1 MDKRQNPR
9 YAIEL
14 NALVHPHVGRSWL
27 CTIRDFCNGGM
38 LLVEQETG
46 RVRRTMPGINPG
58 ETVGIHYSVP
68 TKTKDLHFRLEGQI
82 VRVMH
87 TGVGIKFREGM
98 DDDAITAL
106 LNYSNSRASIATPPK
121 TGALDRGAPRKGPGQ
136 TDASQKGATAPGR
149 TGGFQKAEGNRTLSG
164 GVRPVSQGNSADQAP
179 AESTNLD
186 LARDGA
192 SASSITH
199 ADAKKVIG
207 AIRREV
213 TKILPEMNSAFF
225 SYMDDELLK
234 LARDS
239 KSNAEQSEYFA
250 AMSNLEKAKKH
261 VVQSFTQEVL
271 DQIDN
276 PRDLRTLLEERRES
290 EAERK
295 KKQTDK
301 VRLSLVNTDEF
312 EDWLAVAN
320 LVSRSERSYDKY
332 LQEIQARLGMLVD
345 SWSHNEANP
354 LGTAVFCHAFDNAI
368 RTVELTKEIRQKVYT
383 GFEEKAVPMFRKFY
397 ISVTK
402 LLEDSR
408 IFPDL
413 DDDYISPSATVSS
426 RQIINDDPKAIEEK
440 VEEEAELEV
449 EPEPLDLE
457 VVEEEPV
464 ADDREVLLEELR
476 ELKEELKGRDGRKT
490 GRRSSDQAGDRRSGG
505 ASRAATRRASGRR
518 SAGEASSIGDIFST
532 VRNLMSREPEY
543 EDDQDYIEIDEVQ
556 DLLRSLKP
564 QQDPGQR
571 RNVRQQ
577 LMESAAIAGGDR
589 RISPEALES
598 MAVVE
603 NLVDTI
609 EDDSMLSGS
618 AKNWIR
624 QLELTLDKVATDT
637 GNILDEENPHPALE
651 VINQLAKLGGA
662 ESGSIRRDVENIL
675 QDINSNYDENPEVFE
690 AATSRLQPLLD
701 RQSRAFT
708 GNVQRTVKA
717 SEGKQTLANAQR
729 AVVDELDSRF
739 SGREVP
745 DVLMKLLMPGWRNLM
760 VNTHLRQGQESTDWK
775 RHVHALDQVFHHL
788 EGTANPGDVDE
799 YIEPENLLEEIEQG
813 LDSISFEPGQRVPLL
828 NSLRQL
834 IVEGGSRENVKMV
847 EMPKE
852 TVAEAV
858 GFGSVSQ
865 QELKREQIL
874 SDRAGNNDWQ
884 QQLDRAARLHVG
896 EWVEFHELPEQN
908 KISIV
913 AWANEEHGSYVFVNR
928 KGVKTNELMTE
939 ELASMLFEQTAKI
952 LDESEI
958 PLTDRAS
965 HRMLQNMHNQLTHQA
980 THDELTGLI
989 NRKEFERE
997 LGRALASSKKQDI
1010 GHIVAYLDLDQF
1022 KVINNAAGYDAGD
1035 ALIKELG
1042 SLLGSHLEGSQ
1053 FLLSRLGGD
1062 EFGVMIEDCKKESGL
1077 TVVRKLCDA
1086 IKRFQFKW
1094 NKDTFKL
1101 TTSCGVVYLDRET
1114 ESVSA
1119 ILQGADSACYAA
1131 KEAGRDRLQVYE
1143 AGDSQMEHR
1152 KDVMEFVSQIDYALE
1167 HDRFIL
1173 NCQKIAPI
1181 DEDGDDHAHYEVLL
1195 TVLDENDQPMPP
1207 QDFIVAAETYN
1218 RMGAIDRWVIKNAF
1232 QFIATNILKLDGL
1245 GAFSINISGNSLTED
1260 DFMEFV
1266 LEQFNVTRLPTSM
1279 ICFEIT
1285 ETAAIGSLDSAI
1297 EFMEK
1302 LKVIGVQ
1309 FSLDDFGTGLSS
1321 YSYLRNLPVDY
1332 LKIDGI
1338 FVKDIKTNPNDYA
1351 VVKSINEIGH
1361 FMGKKTIAEYVEDDE
1376 VLEILRDI
1384 GVDFAQGFGIEKKLP
1399 ITHLLRN

>member
-1 MDKRQNPR
+1 MDKRLNPR

-14 NALVHPHVGRSWL
+14 NALVHPQVGRSWL

-68 TKTKDLHFRLEGQI
+68 TKTKDLHFRLQGQI

-87 TGVGIKFREGM
+87 TGVGIKFQEGM
-98 DDDAITAL
+98 DDEAITAL
-106 LNYSNSRASIATPPK
+106 LNYSNSRAAIASPPK
-121 TGALDRGAPRKGPGQ
+121 SASAGRGARNAERQ
-136 TDASQKGATAPGR
+136 SAR
-149 TGGFQKAEGNRTLSG
+149 TGGFQKAEGNRTFSG
-164 GVRPVSQGNSADQAP
+164 GVRPVAEGSATSLDAGSQQEQTSNN
-179 AESTNLD
+179 NLD
-186 LARDGA
+186 LARDGLGA
-192 SASSITH
+192 GQISP
-199 ADAKKVIG
+199 ADAKKIIG

-213 TKILPEMNSAFF
+213 TKVLPDMNSGFF

-250 AMSNLEKAKKH
+250 AMSNLEKAKKQ
-261 VVQSFTQEVL
+261 VVQTFTHEIV

-276 PRDLRTLLEERRES
+276 PRDLRTLLEERRET

-295 KKQTDK
+295 KKQSDK

-320 LVSRSERSYDKY
+320 LISRSERSYDKY

-368 RTVELTKEIRQKVYT
+368 RTVDLSKEIRQKVYT
-383 GFEEKAVPMFRKFY
+383 GFEAKAVPMFRKFY

-402 LLEDSR
+402 LLEDSK
-408 IFPDL
+408 IFPEL
-413 DDDYISPSATVSS
+413 DEDYISASATVSA
-426 RQIINDDPKAIEEK
+426 RQIVNDDPKLI
-440 VEEEAELEV
+440 
-449 EPEPLDLE
+449 
-457 VVEEEPV
+457 EEEPKEEPKEEQKEEPEEKKV
-464 ADDREVLLEELR
+464 PIKAEKEESVDDIADDRENLLGELR
-476 ELKEELKGRDGRKT
+476 ELKEELKGREGRKS
-490 GRRSSDQAGDRRSGG
+490 GRRSNDRSADRRGG
-505 ASRAATRRASGRR
+505 GSRAATRRASGRR
-518 SAGEASSIGDIFST
+518 AGGEVASIGDIFST
-532 VRNLMSREPEY
+532 VRNLMTDQPEY
-543 EDDQDYIEIDEVQ
+543 EDDQEYIEIDEVQ
-556 DLLRSLKP
+556 DLLRSLKSRSE
-564 QQDPGQR
+564 PGQR
-571 RNVRQQ
+571 LNVRQQ
-577 LMESAAIAGGDR
+577 LMETASHASGDR

-618 AKNWIR
+618 AKDWIR

-651 VINQLAKLGGA
+651 VINQLARLGGA
-662 ESGSIRRDVENIL
+662 ESGSIRRDVEHIL
-675 QDINSNYDENPEVFE
+675 EDINSNYDENPEIFDL
-690 AATSRLQPLLD
+690 ASTKLQPLLE

-729 AVVDELDSRF
+729 AVVEELDARF
-739 SGREVP
+739 TGREVP

-760 VNTHLRQGQESTDWK
+760 VNTHLRQGEESSDWK

-788 EGTANPGDVDE
+788 EGTASPADGDQ
-799 YIEPENLLEEIEQG
+799 YIEPEHLLEEIEQG
-813 LDSISFEPGQRVPLL
+813 LDSISFEPGQRAPLL

-834 IVEGGSRENVKMV
+834 IVDGGSRENVKMV

-858 GFGSVSQ
+858 GFGNVSQ
-865 QELKREQIL
+865 QEVKREQIL
-874 SDRAGNNDWQ
+874 SEKSGDNDWQ
-884 QQLDRAARLHVG
+884 LHLERAARLHVG
-896 EWVEFHELPEQN
+896 EWVEFKDLTEQN
-908 KISIV
+908 QISIV

-928 KGVKTNELMTE
+928 KGVKTNELMAE

-997 LGRALASSKKQDI
+997 LARALASAKKKNV

-1035 ALIKELG
+1035 ELIKELG
-1042 SLLGSHLEGSQ
+1042 GLLGSHLEGSQ
-1053 FLLSRLGGD
+1053 FVLSRLGGD
-1062 EFGVMIEDCKKESGL
+1062 EFGVLIEDCKKESGL
-1077 TVVRKLCDA
+1077 TVVRQLCDE

-1101 TTSCGVVYLDRET
+1101 TTSCGVVYLDTDT

-1131 KEAGRDRLQVYE
+1131 KDAGRDRMQVYE
-1143 AGDSQMEHR
+1143 AGDSEMEHR

-1167 HDRFIL
+1167 NDRFIL

-1181 DEDGDDHAHYEVLL
+1181 FENAEDHAHYEILL
-1195 TVLDENDQPMPP
+1195 TVLDENDEPMPP

-1232 QFIATNILKLDGL
+1232 KFIAENILKLDGL

-1266 LEQFNVTRLPTSM
+1266 LEQFNETRLPTSM

-1285 ETAAIGSLDSAI
+1285 ETSAIGSLDSAI

-1399 ITHLLRN
+1399 ITHLLT

>member
-14 NALVHPHVGRSWL
+14 NALVHPQVGRSWL

-46 RVRRTMPGINPG
+46 RVRSTMPGINPG

-68 TKTKDLHFRLEGQI
+68 TQTKDLHFRLEGQI
-82 VRVMH
+82 IRVMH
-87 TGVGIKFREGM
+87 TGVGIKFHAGM

-106 LNYSNSRASIATPPK
+106 LNYSNSRAASLSKPK
-121 TGALDRGAPRKGPGQ
+121 S
-136 TDASQKGATAPGR
+136 ASQGLGSRDTSKQPAR
-149 TGGFQKAEGNRTLSG
+149 VGGFQKAEGNRTFSG
-164 GVRPVSQGNSADQAP
+164 GVRPATEARAASTDAGSQQG
-179 AESTNLD
+179 ESTNENID
-186 LARDGA
+186 LARDGLGGGQI
-192 SASSITH
+192 SP
-199 ADAKKVIG
+199 ADAKKIIR

-213 TKILPEMNSAFF
+213 TKVLPDMNSGFF
-225 SYMDDELLK
+225 SYMDNELLK

-250 AMSNLEKAKKH
+250 AMSNLEKAKKQ
-261 VVQSFTQEVL
+261 VAQAFTQEVV

-276 PRDLRTLLEERRES
+276 PRGLRALLEERRQA
-290 EAERK
+290 EADRK
-295 KKQTDK
+295 KKRSDK

-320 LVSRSERSYDKY
+320 LISRSERSYDKY

-368 RTVELTKEIRQKVYT
+368 RTVDLSKEIRQKVYT
-383 GFEEKAVPMFRKFY
+383 GFEAKAVPMFRKFY

-402 LLEDSR
+402 LLEDSKV
-408 IFPDL
+408 FPDL
-413 DDDYISPSATVSS
+413 DDDYIRTSSTVSA
-426 RQIINDDPKAIEEK
+426 RQIVNDDPK
-440 VEEEAELEV
+440 
-449 EPEPLDLE
+449 
-457 VVEEEPV
+457 VVEEKEKEEPTEKAEPV
-464 ADDREVLLEELR
+464 AALKEESEDEVVDDRENLLGELR
-476 ELKEELKGRDGRKT
+476 ELKEELKGRDGRKA
-490 GRRSSDQAGDRRSGG
+490 GRRSDDRPADRRGG
-505 ASRAATRRASGRR
+505 GSRAAIRRASGRR
-518 SAGEASSIGDIFST
+518 ASGEAASMGDIFST
-532 VRNLMSREPEY
+532 VRNLMKEEPQY

-556 DLLRSLKP
+556 DLLRTLQNRSE
-564 QQDPGQR
+564 PGQR
-571 RNVRQQ
+571 LNVRQQ
-577 LMESAAIAGGDR
+577 LIETASRTGVDR
-589 RISPEALES
+589 RIAPEALES

-609 EDDSMLSGS
+609 EDDSMLSSS
-618 AKNWIR
+618 AKDWIR

-637 GNILDEENPHPALE
+637 GNIFDEDNPHPALD
-651 VINQLAKLGGA
+651 VINQLARLGGA
-662 ESGSIRRDVENIL
+662 ESGSIRRDVEHIL
-675 QDINSNYDENPEVFE
+675 EDINSSYDENPEIFDL
-690 AATSRLQPLLD
+690 ATKKLQPLLE

-717 SEGKQTLANAQR
+717 SEGKQTLVNAQR

-760 VNTHLRQGQESTDWK
+760 VNTHLRQGQESSDWK
-775 RHVHALDQVFHHL
+775 RQVQALDQVFHHL
-788 EGTANPGDVDE
+788 GDTANPVDSE
-799 YIEPENLLEEIEQG
+799 QYIEPENLLDEIEQG

-847 EMPKE
+847 AMPKE
-852 TVAEAV
+852 TFAEAV
-858 GFGSVSQ
+858 GLGNVSQ
-865 QELKREQIL
+865 QEVKREQIL
-874 SDRAGNNDWQ
+874 AEKSGDNDWKL
-884 QQLDRAARLHVG
+884 QLDRAARLHVG
-896 EWVEFHELPEQN
+896 EWVEFKDLPEQN
-908 KISIV
+908 QISIV

-939 ELASMLFEQTAKI
+939 ELASMFFEQTAKI

-997 LGRALASSKKQDI
+997 LARALASAKKQNI
-1010 GHIVAYLDLDQF
+1010 GHIVAYFDLDQF

-1042 SLLGSHLEGSQ
+1042 GLLASHLEGSQ
-1053 FLLSRLGGD
+1053 FILSRLGGD
-1062 EFGVMIEDCKKESGL
+1062 EFGVLIEGCKKESGL
-1077 TVVRKLCDA
+1077 TVVKKLFDE

-1094 NKDTFKL
+1094 NNDSFKL
-1101 TTSCGVVYLDRET
+1101 TTSCGVVYLDADT

-1131 KEAGRDRLQVYE
+1131 KDAGRDRLQIYE
-1143 AGDSQMEHR
+1143 AGDSEMEHR
-1152 KDVMEFVSQIDYALE
+1152 RDVMEFVSQIDYALE
-1167 HDRFIL
+1167 NDRFIL

-1181 DEDGDDHAHYEVLL
+1181 VENGVDHAHYEILL
-1195 TVLDENDQPMPP
+1195 TVLDENNEPMPP

-1232 QFIATNILKLDGL
+1232 KFIAENILKLDGL

-1266 LEQFNVTRLPTSM
+1266 LEQFNLTKLPTSM

-1285 ETAAIGSLDSAI
+1285 ETSAIGSLDSAI

-1302 LKVIGVQ
+1302 LKIIGVQ

-1338 FVKDIKTNPNDYA
+1338 FVRDIKTNPNDYA

-1399 ITHLLRN
+1399 ITHLLG

>member
-14 NALVHPHVGRSWL
+14 NALVHPQVGRSWL

-68 TKTKDLHFRLEGQI
+68 TKTKDLHFRLEGKI

-87 TGVGIKFREGM
+87 TGVGIKFSDGM

-106 LNYSNSRASIATPPK
+106 LNYSNSRASLASTRKPRTEAPK
-121 TGALDRGAPRKGPGQ
+121 
-136 TDASQKGATAPGR
+136 ASDSSKQPARA
-149 TGGFQKAEGNRTLSG
+149 GGFQKAAGNRTLSG
-164 GVRPVSQGNSADQAP
+164 GVRPVSEAKSSDLDTSQ
-179 AESTNLD
+179 STDDASSGNLD
-186 LARDGA
+186 LAQNELSNG
-192 SASSITH
+192 SVSP
-199 ADAKKVIG
+199 ADAKKIITAV
-207 AIRREV
+207 RREV
-213 TKILPEMNSAFF
+213 TKVLPEMNSAFF
-225 SYMDDELLK
+225 SYMDEELLK

-250 AMSNLEKAKKH
+250 AMSNLEKAKKQ
-261 VVQSFTQEVL
+261 VVQSFTQEVV

-276 PRDLRTLLEERRES
+276 PRDLRTLLEERREA

-295 KKQTDK
+295 KQESEK

-320 LVSRSERSYDKY
+320 LISRSERSYDKY

-345 SWSHNEANP
+345 SWGHNEANP

-368 RTVELTKEIRQKVYT
+368 RTVDLTKEIRQKVYT
-383 GFEEKAVPMFRKFY
+383 GFEAKAVPMFRKFY

-402 LLEDSR
+402 LLEDSK

-413 DDDYISPSATVSS
+413 DEDYLSPSATVSA
-426 RQIINDDPKAIEEK
+426 RQIVNEDPKK
-440 VEEEAELEV
+440 V
-449 EPEPLDLE
+449 EPEPE
-457 VVEEEPV
+457 EEVEEEKAEV
-464 ADDREVLLEELR
+464 EEDESEEEIADDREVLLEELR
-476 ELKEELKGRDGRKT
+476 ELKQELKGRDGRKT
-490 GRRSSDQAGDRRSGG
+490 GRRSSDRSADRRGG
-505 ASRAATRRASGRR
+505 GRAATRRASGRR
-518 SAGEASSIGDIFST
+518 GSGEASSIGDIFST
-532 VRNLMSREPEY
+532 VRSLMEEEPEY
-543 EDDQDYIEIDEVQ
+543 GEDQDFIEVDEIQ
-556 DLLRSLKP
+556 GLLRTLQSG
-564 QQDPGQR
+564 QEPGQR
-571 RNVRQQ
+571 LNVRQQ
-577 LMESAAIAGGDR
+577 LMETASRAGGDR

-618 AKNWIR
+618 AKDWIR

-651 VINQLAKLGGA
+651 VINQLARLGGA
-662 ESGSIRRDVENIL
+662 ESGSIRRDVEHIL
-675 QDINSNYDENPEVFE
+675 EDINTNYDENPEIFDV
-690 AATSRLQPLLD
+690 ASSKLQPLLD

-717 SEGKQTLANAQR
+717 SEGKQTLVNAQR
-729 AVVDELDSRF
+729 AVVDELDTRF

-760 VNTHLRQGQESTDWK
+760 VNTHLRQGQDSSDWK
-775 RHVHALDQVFHHL
+775 RHVQALDQVFHHL
-788 EGTANPGDVDE
+788 EGTASPNDQE
-799 YIEPENLLEEIEQG
+799 QYIEPESLLEEIEQG

-828 NSLRQL
+828 DSLRQL
-834 IVEGGSRENVKMV
+834 IVDGGSRENVKMV
-847 EMPKE
+847 ELPKE

-858 GFGSVSQ
+858 GFGAVSQ
-865 QELKREQIL
+865 QAVKREQIL
-874 SDRAGNNDWQ
+874 SEKSGDNDWQ
-884 QQLDRAARLHVG
+884 VQLDRAARLHVG
-896 EWVEFHELPEQN
+896 EWVEFSELPEQN
-908 KISIV
+908 QISIV

-928 KGVKTNELMTE
+928 KGVKTNELMAE

-980 THDELTGLI
+980 THDELTGLV

-997 LGRALASSKKQDI
+997 LARALAVAKKKDL
-1010 GHIVAYLDLDQF
+1010 GHMIAYLDLDQF

-1035 ALIKELG
+1035 ALIKTLG
-1042 SLLGSHLEGSQ
+1042 GLLVSHLEGSQ
-1053 FLLSRLGGD
+1053 FVLSRLGGD
-1062 EFGVMIEDCKKESGL
+1062 EFGVLIEDCKKESGL
-1077 TVVRKLCDA
+1077 TVIRKLCDA
-1086 IKRFQFKW
+1086 IKQFQFKW
-1094 NKDTFKL
+1094 GSDTFKL
-1101 TTSCGVVYLDRET
+1101 TASCGVVYLDKET
-1114 ESVSA
+1114 ESVSGL
-1119 ILQGADSACYAA
+1119 LQCADSARYAA
-1131 KEAGRDRLQVYE
+1131 KDAGRDRLHVYE
-1143 AGDSQMEHR
+1143 AGDSEMEHR

-1167 HDRFIL
+1167 NDRFIL

-1181 DEDGDDHAHYEVLL
+1181 DEEGEDHAHYEILL
-1195 TVLDENDQPMPP
+1195 TVLDENNEPMPP

-1232 QFIATNILKLDGL
+1232 QFIASNILKLDGL
-1245 GAFSINISGNSLTED
+1245 GAFSINVSGNSLTED

-1266 LEQFNVTRLPTSM
+1266 LEQFNQTRLPTSM

-1285 ETAAIGSLDSAI
+1285 ETSAIGSLDSAI

-1399 ITHLLRN
+1399 ITHLLGE